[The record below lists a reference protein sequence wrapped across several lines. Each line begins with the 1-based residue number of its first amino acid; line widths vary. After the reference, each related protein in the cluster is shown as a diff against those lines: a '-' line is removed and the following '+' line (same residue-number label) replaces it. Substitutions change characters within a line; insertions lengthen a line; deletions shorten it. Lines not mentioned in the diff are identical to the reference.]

1 MKDKNI
7 VLLEGVVG
15 NDVKRGVASNGKK
28 YITFSLCINTYF
40 KPLHDSTES
49 EHPISYIRVFIY
61 DQKQVEYLNRVKI
74 KQGNRASIFGRLNS
88 TRNEIKGKEII
99 QINVIV
105 RDISITKVK
114 ADMIDEESNNN
125 NNENKE

>member
-15 NDVKRGVASNGKK
+15 NDVKRGTAQNGKK

-49 EHPISYIRVFIY
+49 EHTMTYIRVFVY
-61 DQKQVEYLNRVKI
+61 DQKQVEYLNRVDI
-74 KQGNRASIFGRLNS
+74 RHGNRASIFGRLNS
-88 TRNEIKGKEII
+88 VKTDIKGKEII
-99 QINVIV
+99 QINVVV
-105 RDISITKVK
+105 RDISISKIK
-114 ADMIDEESNNN
+114 ADEVNDESNNQQ
-125 NNENKE
+125 